1 MKNLIF
7 LLLLIFSFYSCEKR
21 DKIVELP
28 VEKIYTVEYT
38 WSLGSMDEDNKT
50 GFRVVG
56 FSELDKSYNL
66 KFAFRSSYDS
76 YYTSVI
82 EVTDSLKNKISD
94 IIKKYPTDT
103 LFSYKGT
110 KIYDGNHY
118 SFIMQK
124 NDSIKIQICFLP
136 EYLPD
141 DLLFLYKCLYED
153 RQKCEWKSKYEGL
166 FKEFENTI
174 MSGPGVVPMPLLKGT
189 IQFTPPVIVK

>member
-1 MKNLIF
+1 MKNLIV
-7 LLLLIFSFYSCEKR
+7 LLLLIFLFYSCGKR

-28 VEKIYTVEYT
+28 VEKIYVIENNWDWNYHYQHYK
-38 WSLGSMDEDNKT
+38 DNKT

-56 FSELDKSYNL
+56 FSELDKNYNL

-103 LFSYKGT
+103 LFSYEGT
-110 KIYDGNHY
+110 RIYDGNHY

-124 NDSIKIQICFLP
+124 NDSVKTQICFLP

-153 RQKCEWKSKYEGL
+153 RQKYESVSKYEDL
-166 FKEFENTI
+166 FKEFEDII
-174 MSGPGVVPMPLLKGT
+174 MSGPGLKPT